1 MMPAQNGNTFL
12 PEEDMLNTILNELKR
27 TVREYTTATTE
38 SSCPDVRSMFTTLTS
53 ETLKMQGEMYQLIE
67 QNKQYPSAVPHAM
80 KSDVQKQLQE
90 IQKNN
95 QKTREFTG
103 QKTAGLGAYSHA
115 PNVPEHRPNVPA
127 Q

>member
-90 IQKNN
+90 IQKKQSKN
-95 QKTREFTG
+95 
-103 QKTAGLGAYSHA
+103 
-115 PNVPEHRPNVPA
+115 P
-127 Q
+127 